1 VVYIFEKFKDIQ
13 IFVRKKKC
21 R

>member
-13 IFVRKKKC
+13 IFVRKKKM
-21 R
+21 